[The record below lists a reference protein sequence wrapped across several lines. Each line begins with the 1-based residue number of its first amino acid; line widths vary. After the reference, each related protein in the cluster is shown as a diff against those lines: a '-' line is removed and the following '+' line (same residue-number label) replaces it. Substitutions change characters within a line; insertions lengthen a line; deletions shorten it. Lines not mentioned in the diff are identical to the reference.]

1 MTINER
7 VSPET
12 LDKIIEAADDF
23 ITALAVT
30 TEDDSTNMRQLLDGV
45 KALNATPEIV
55 KQMCEI
61 FKAMAR
67 ELQQYRAAAEP
78 VYQYQAFT
86 FVENSDGE
94 QEKFW
99 FWSDC
104 DERFYTACK
113 GTKRILYAAPQVT
126 SVPQLAVWY
135 GSMPET
141 NGKINWTAILHRKGQ
156 HPWEGITIDLSEY
169 PDRVRYEADRMRHL
183 IGELADEPDIL
194 AYDADAHSGY
204 VKTGNSPAIPD
215 GWIPVS
221 ERMPE
226 FNDEVLVWHC
236 HGFPILAVYG
246 ACKDPKTYKTY
257 RCLRNNDGEI
267 DATHWMP
274 LPAAPKQEAE

>member
-78 VYQYQAFT
+78 VYQVWDWHWYDA
-86 FVENSDGE
+86 
-94 QEKFW
+94 EKHVY
-99 FWSDC
+99 
-104 DERFYTACK
+104 DEAVARGDEC
-113 GTKRILYAAPQVT
+113 RVLYAAPQVT
-126 SVPQLAVWY
+126 SVPDERPSLNNGIVGFDEGWNACRAAMLTAAPAVQAEQLSGNTEQV
-135 GSMPET
+135 
-141 NGKINWTAILHRKGQ
+141 
-156 HPWEGITIDLSEY
+156 
-169 PDRVRYEADRMRHL
+169 
-183 IGELADEPDIL
+183 EPVS
-194 AYDADAHSGY
+194 DANKLG
-204 VKTGNSPAIPD
+204 

-221 ERMPE
+221 DRMPDIGTE
-226 FNDEVLVWHC
+226 IFYFCQDD
-236 HGFPILAVYG
+236 G
-246 ACKDPKTYKTY
+246 
-257 RCLRNNDGEI
+257 LRDCAIVSSSNFSGGG
-267 DATHWMP
+267 DAQLYVHAEGYDLRFGVDITHWMQ